1 MKNIIIKQV
10 QSTSNTN
17 GLHLSLSNHTLMEE
31 ISAKSNSHNG
41 LLIFKCIN
49 TTIKSINASCNKR
62 IGIDILLSHKITI
75 LDVHVLR
82 NNVGFNGIGQGI
94 SSGITL
100 FNVYSAKNNKGV
112 VFLRTDQVNLVN
124 VIAAGNT
131 GLHVQIL
138 DRYNTRLENVTVK
151 NHTYYGIVMGQSF
164 NTILMNVFTE
174 FDGVFIENCSNV
186 SMKNVSVNKIYY
198 TSICILHCENASLEK
213 ALSQTFIQ
221 IHNNYGSTIDVV
233 DMLAV
238 ITVHNT
244 NLFIRNC
251 SFVDNN
257 ISSIMATSSI
267 IQAEGDII
275 VLQ

>member
-1 MKNIIIKQV
+1 
-10 QSTSNTN
+10 
-17 GLHLSLSNHTLMEE
+17 MEE

-94 SSGITL
+94 SSGI
-100 FNVYSAKNNKGV
+100 NVYSAKNNMGV

-138 DRYNTRLENVTVK
+138 DSYNIRLENVTVK
-151 NHTYYGIVMGQSF
+151 NHTYYGIVMGQSMSLQ
-164 NTILMNVFTE
+164 NLME
-174 FDGVFIENCSNV
+174 
-186 SMKNVSVNKIYY
+186 
-198 TSICILHCENASLEK
+198 SL
-213 ALSQTFIQ
+213 
-221 IHNNYGSTIDVV
+221 
-233 DMLAV
+233 
-238 ITVHNT
+238 
-244 NLFIRNC
+244 
-251 SFVDNN
+251 
-257 ISSIMATSSI
+257 
-267 IQAEGDII
+267 
-275 VLQ
+275 